1 MSVLTIFAVR
11 DSAADTFGNPFVV
24 QHVGIAL
31 RSFQDEV
38 NNPRE
43 GNTLHY
49 HAKDFTLY
57 ELGTY
62 DQSSGLITR
71 YDIPKQ
77 IAHATSLQHKAP
89 EIQAA

>member
-1 MSVLTIFAVR
+1 MTILSIFAVR

-43 GNTLHY
+43 GNMLHY
-49 HAKDFTLY
+49 HSKDFTLY

-62 DQSSGLITR
+62 DQATGLINR

-77 IAHATSLQHKAP
+77 ISHASSLKNPVQTQ
-89 EIQAA
+89 E